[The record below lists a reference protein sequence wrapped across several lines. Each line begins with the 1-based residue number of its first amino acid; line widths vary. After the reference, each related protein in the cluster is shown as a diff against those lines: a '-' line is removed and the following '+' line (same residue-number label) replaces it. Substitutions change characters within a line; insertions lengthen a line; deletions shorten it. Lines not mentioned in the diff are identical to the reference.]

1 MPEYPPRRVAVNYRR
16 QVSDGN
22 YGTEAAEV
30 SLEWHVDGADDSH
43 FDLEVAGEMLRNAHE
58 VVLAQLHNS
67 ESIAVRKATAL
78 RTTAP
83 ARTAATVPADDENPF

>member
-1 MPEYPPRRVAVNYRR
+1 MPEYPQRRVAVNYRR

-30 SLEWHVDGADDSH
+30 SMEWHVDGSDDSH
-43 FDLEVAGEMLRNAHE
+43 FDQEVASEMLRNAHE
-58 VVLAQLHNS
+58 VVHFQLRNS
-67 ESIAVRKATAL
+67 LNISVRKATAE

-83 ARTAATVPADDENPF
+83 ARTAATVPADDEESF

>member
-30 SLEWHVDGADDSH
+30 SLEWHDG
-43 FDLEVAGEMLRNAHE
+43 G
-58 VVLAQLHNS
+58 
-67 ESIAVRKATAL
+67 
-78 RTTAP
+78 
-83 ARTAATVPADDENPF
+83 